1 MSDENDILDEI
12 IDDLR
17 TRLKNDA
24 GDFNARMKL
33 TDRLMKAISMRRK
46 QQAKKGRGFDLGGQD
61 GSASTRN

>member
-12 IDDLR
+12 IEDLR
-17 TRLKNDA
+17 QRLKDS